1 MKRLVS
7 NMGVDIQFYNQ
18 TSESVETYEAMITT
32 VVNETIKQENLTN
45 EMLECSFIFVDN
57 EQIREINANYRQ
69 KDAVTD
75 VITFAIEDEM
85 PGEIKIQGIPM
96 PRMLGDVFISLPRTR
111 EQAERYGHSFERELS
126 FLAVHGCLHLL
137 GYDHIEPEEEKIMF
151 GKQEDVLN
159 ALGIRR

>member
-1 MKRLVS
+1 
-7 NMGVDIQFYNQ
+7 MGVDIQFYNQ

>member
-1 MKRLVS
+1 
-7 NMGVDIQFYNQ
+7 MGVDIQFYNQ

-111 EQAERYGHSFERELS
+111 EQAERYGHLFERELS

>member
-1 MKRLVS
+1 MA
-7 NMGVDIQFYNQ
+7 VDIQFYNQ
-18 TSESVETYEAMITT
+18 TSESVDKYEAMIET

-137 GYDHIEPEEEKIMF
+137 GYDHLEPEEEKVMF
-151 GKQEDVLN
+151 GKQEDILN

>member
-1 MKRLVS
+1 
-7 NMGVDIQFYNQ
+7 MGVNIQFYNQ
-18 TSESVETYEAMITT
+18 TSESVDTYEAMITT
-32 VVNETIKQENLTN
+32 VVNETIKQENLTS

>member
-1 MKRLVS
+1 
-7 NMGVDIQFYNQ
+7 MGVDIQFYNQ

-57 EQIREINANYRQ
+57 EQLREINANYRQ

>member
-1 MKRLVS
+1 
-7 NMGVDIQFYNQ
+7 MGVDIQFYNQ

-69 KDAVTD
+69 NDAVTD

>member
-1 MKRLVS
+1 
-7 NMGVDIQFYNQ
+7 MGVDIQFYNQ

-45 EMLECSFIFVDN
+45 EMLEFSFIFVDN

>member
-1 MKRLVS
+1 
-7 NMGVDIQFYNQ
+7 MGVDIQFYNQ
-18 TSESVETYEAMITT
+18 TSESVDTYEAMITT

-45 EMLECSFIFVDN
+45 EILECSFIFVDN

-137 GYDHIEPEEEKIMF
+137 GYDHIEPEEGKIMF

>member
-1 MKRLVS
+1 
-7 NMGVDIQFYNQ
+7 MGVDIQFYNQ

-137 GYDHIEPEEEKIMF
+137 GYDYIEPEEEKIMF

>member
-1 MKRLVS
+1 MA
-7 NMGVDIQFYNQ
+7 VDIQFYNQ
-18 TSESVETYEAMITT
+18 TSESVDAYEAMIET

-111 EQAERYGHSFERELS
+111 EQAKRYGHSFERELS

-137 GYDHIEPEEEKIMF
+137 GYDHLEPEEEKVMF
-151 GKQEDVLN
+151 GKQEDILN

>member
-1 MKRLVS
+1 
-7 NMGVDIQFYNQ
+7 MGVDIQFYNQ

-75 VITFAIEDEM
+75 VITFA
-85 PGEIKIQGIPM
+85 GEIKIQGIPM

-137 GYDHIEPEEEKIMF
+137 GYDHIEPEEEKIRL
-151 GKQEDVLN
+151 GKHEDVLN

>member
-1 MKRLVS
+1 MA
-7 NMGVDIQFYNQ
+7 VDIQFYNQ
-18 TSESVETYEAMITT
+18 TSESVDAYEAMIET

-57 EQIREINANYRQ
+57 EQIREINKNYRQ

-111 EQAERYGHSFERELS
+111 EQAQRYGHSFERELS

-137 GYDHIEPEEEKIMF
+137 GYDHLEPEEEKVMF
-151 GKQEDVLN
+151 GKQEDILN

>member
-1 MKRLVS
+1 
-7 NMGVDIQFYNQ
+7 MGVDIQFYNQ

-32 VVNETIKQENLTN
+32 VVNETIKQENLAH
-45 EMLECSFIFVDN
+45 EFIECSFIFVDN

>member
-1 MKRLVS
+1 
-7 NMGVDIQFYNQ
+7 MGVNIQFYNQ

>member
-1 MKRLVS
+1 MA
-7 NMGVDIQFYNQ
+7 VDIQFYNQ
-18 TSESVETYEAMITT
+18 TSESVDTYETMIET
-32 VVNETIKQENLTN
+32 VVNETIKQENLMN

-69 KDAVTD
+69 KDAITD

-137 GYDHIEPEEEKIMF
+137 GYDHLEPEEEKIMF
-151 GKQEDVLN
+151 GKQEDILN

>member
-1 MKRLVS
+1 
-7 NMGVDIQFYNQ
+7 MGVNIQFYNQ
-18 TSESVETYEAMITT
+18 TSESVDTYEAMITT

>member
-1 MKRLVS
+1 
-7 NMGVDIQFYNQ
+7 MGVDIQFYNQ
-18 TSESVETYEAMITT
+18 TNETVDTYEAMIET

-57 EQIREINANYRQ
+57 EQIREINATYRQ

-137 GYDHIEPEEEKIMF
+137 GYDHLEPDEEKIMF

>member
-1 MKRLVS
+1 
-7 NMGVDIQFYNQ
+7 MGVGIQFYNQ

>member
-1 MKRLVS
+1 
-7 NMGVDIQFYNQ
+7 MGVDIQFYNQ

-85 PGEIKIQGIPM
+85 PEEIKIQGIPM

>member
-1 MKRLVS
+1 
-7 NMGVDIQFYNQ
+7 MGVDIQFYNQ

-85 PGEIKIQGIPM
+85 PGEIKIQGIPL

>member
-1 MKRLVS
+1 
-7 NMGVDIQFYNQ
+7 MGVDIQFYNQ

-57 EQIREINANYRQ
+57 QQIREINANYRQ

>member
-1 MKRLVS
+1 
-7 NMGVDIQFYNQ
+7 MGVDIQFYNQ

-45 EMLECSFIFVDN
+45 EMLECSYIFVDN

>member
-1 MKRLVS
+1 
-7 NMGVDIQFYNQ
+7 MGVDIQFYNQ

-137 GYDHIEPEEEKIMF
+137 GYDHIEPEEEKTMF

-159 ALGIRR
+159 AFGIRR

>member
-1 MKRLVS
+1 
-7 NMGVDIQFYNQ
+7 MGVDIQFYNQ

-32 VVNETIKQENLTN
+32 VVNETIKQENLTS

-69 KDAVTD
+69 KDAITD

-137 GYDHIEPEEEKIMF
+137 GYDHIEPEEEKVMF

>member
-1 MKRLVS
+1 
-7 NMGVDIQFYNQ
+7 MGVDIQFYNQ

-111 EQAERYGHSFERELS
+111 EQAERYGHKFPCCSWMSSFVRL
-126 FLAVHGCLHLL
+126 
-137 GYDHIEPEEEKIMF
+137 
-151 GKQEDVLN
+151 
-159 ALGIRR
+159 

>member
-1 MKRLVS
+1 
-7 NMGVDIQFYNQ
+7 MGVDIQFYNQ

-32 VVNETIKQENLTN
+32 VVNETIKQDNLTN

>member
-1 MKRLVS
+1 MV
-7 NMGVDIQFYNQ
+7 VDIQFYNQ

-126 FLAVHGCLHLL
+126 FLAVHGCLQLL

>member
-1 MKRLVS
+1 
-7 NMGVDIQFYNQ
+7 MGVNIQFYNQ
-18 TSESVETYEAMITT
+18 TSESVDTYEAMITT
-32 VVNETIKQENLTN
+32 VVNETIKQENLTS

-137 GYDHIEPEEEKIMF
+137 GYDHLEPEEEKVMF

>member
-1 MKRLVS
+1 
-7 NMGVDIQFYNQ
+7 MGVDIQFYNQ

-45 EMLECSFIFVDN
+45 EILECSFIFVDN

>member
-1 MKRLVS
+1 
-7 NMGVDIQFYNQ
+7 MGVDIQFYNQ
-18 TSESVETYEAMITT
+18 TSESVDTYEAMITT

-111 EQAERYGHSFERELS
+111 EQAERYGHSFDRELS
-126 FLAVHGCLHLL
+126 FLAVHGGLHLL
-137 GYDHIEPEEEKIMF
+137 GYDHLEPEEEKIMF

>member
-1 MKRLVS
+1 
-7 NMGVDIQFYNQ
+7 MGVDIQFFNQ

>member
-1 MKRLVS
+1 
-7 NMGVDIQFYNQ
+7 MGVDIQFCNQ

>member
-1 MKRLVS
+1 
-7 NMGVDIQFYNQ
+7 MGVDIQFYNQ

-126 FLAVHGCLHLL
+126 FLAVHGKSCL
-137 GYDHIEPEEEKIMF
+137 
-151 GKQEDVLN
+151 VN
-159 ALGIRR
+159 RRMS

>member
-1 MKRLVS
+1 
-7 NMGVDIQFYNQ
+7 MGVDIQFYNQ

-32 VVNETIKQENLTN
+32 VVNEAIKQENLTN

>member
-1 MKRLVS
+1 
-7 NMGVDIQFYNQ
+7 MGVDIQFYNQ
-18 TSESVETYEAMITT
+18 TSESVDTYEAMITT
-32 VVNETIKQENLTN
+32 VVNETIKQENLTS

-111 EQAERYGHSFERELS
+111 EQAERYGH
-126 FLAVHGCLHLL
+126 
-137 GYDHIEPEEEKIMF
+137 
-151 GKQEDVLN
+151 
-159 ALGIRR
+159 

>member
-1 MKRLVS
+1 
-7 NMGVDIQFYNQ
+7 MGVDIQFYNQ
-18 TSESVETYEAMITT
+18 TSESVDTYEAMITT
-32 VVNETIKQENLTN
+32 VVNETIKQENLTS

-137 GYDHIEPEEEKIMF
+137 GYDHIEPEEEKVMF